1 MSMSI
6 YVSVN
11 KDACIACG
19 SGNAAVPEIFDL
31 DYDGIAE
38 VIYEG
43 DKNLGITI
51 ISEDL
56 QEELQEAVD
65 DCPTQCIQLVQT
77 PFAYT

>member
-1 MSMSI
+1 MST

-11 KDACIACG
+11 KEACIACG
-19 SGNAAVPEIFDL
+19 SCNSAAPDIFDL

-43 DKNLGITI
+43 DKNQGITL

-56 QEELQEAVD
+56 QEELQEAID
-65 DCPTQCIQLVQT
+65 GCPTQCILLAEV
-77 PFAYT
+77 PFA